1 MKIHNVKYLS
11 SYSDRMLSIRQ
22 KSINDSIKKL
32 SSGSRYLKSQDDAA
46 MLSVKLKMDAA
57 KYKNESARNK
67 LANAVSFTDLQD
79 GMLSNAQNIL
89 SRMSE
94 LKGLSINDPLKSQQD
109 IEAYNNEFHNLQK
122 ELFDLRLKRS
132 TNQTTNPHLFKHA
145 KRRLAQL
152 KFKKSVLLKA
162 KS

>member
-1 MKIHNVKYLS
+1 VF
-11 SYSDRMLSIRQ
+11 
-22 KSINDSIKKL
+22 
-32 SSGSRYLKSQDDAA
+32 
-46 MLSVKLKMDAA
+46 KMSLP
-57 KYKNESARNK
+57 KYKELESITNLNEIDQEI
-67 LANAVSFTDLQD
+67 F
-79 GMLSNAQNIL
+79 I
-89 SRMSE
+89 
-94 LKGLSINDPLKSQQD
+94 
-109 IEAYNNEFHNLQK
+109 LQK